1 MKPISPFPFFVL
13 WPRNWSNLA
22 VARPDDAKLSGLERF
37 YSLSDGSHLIR
48 MRNLRGWHFYFG
60 AQKTS
65 IRLAKA
71 NLIPW
76 VFSDYDWLYCTC
88 FQMGLNPFFRFYVV
102 IPSLRRYFCRLIL
115 RIGFLS
121 FHWNASCHHGSQIW
135 RRKCIAHKPEIE
147 RDFFP
152 WKVRS
157 VTVITRDE

>member
-1 MKPISPFPFFVL
+1 MINEADFPFPLFRV
-13 WPRNWSNLA
+13 
-22 VARPDDAKLSGLERF
+22 VTTKLEQFGGGPAGRCQIVWAGAFLL
-37 YSLSDGSHLIR
+37 SLSHLIR
-48 MRNLRGWHFYFG
+48 MRNLRGWHFG